1 MSRIGVALLGCGF
14 ASRLHGRTLGGFAD
28 VDRYFASRDE
38 ARAAEYARRFRGAGS
53 FGTYDAAIE
62 DPRVDAVLLAT
73 PPSTHLDLARAALA
87 AGKHVI
93 VEKPPFLSLAD
104 FDVVAAAAAGAGRG
118 VYVAENYFYKP
129 LLRSIRQ
136 FVTDGAIGEVRIVS
150 VNALKRQKTGDW
162 RDSRAL
168 TGGGAFF
175 EGGIHWVSFMAN
187 LGLTPTDAHG
197 WSPGMRAGSVDR
209 TMVAVFEYAEGAV
222 GTLLYSWEIGS
233 PMKGLRLS
241 SIYGTEGAITFE
253 SNGLFLAVRGR
264 KRRVSI
270 PRPADLLGYAAMFR
284 DFFGSIR
291 SGEPAEFDL
300 VHARRDLELVERIY
314 ESAGRATTP
323 PATGPAF

>member
-1 MSRIGVALLGCGF
+1 MSDRLGIALLGCGF
-14 ASRLHGRTLGGFAD
+14 ASRLHGRTLGKFAD
-28 VDRYFASRDE
+28 VDRYFASRDA
-38 ARAAEYARRFRGAGS
+38 ARAGEYARRFGGAGH
-53 FGTYDAAIE
+53 FGDYQTAIE
-62 DPRVDAVLLAT
+62 DPRVEVVLLAT
-73 PPSTHLDLARAALA
+73 PPSTHLELATAALA

-93 VEKPPFLSLAD
+93 VEKPPFLSVAD
-104 FDVVAAAAAGAGRG
+104 FDAVAAEAVRVERG

-129 LLRSIRQ
+129 LLRAIRQ
-136 FVTDGAIGEVRIVS
+136 VISEGAIGEVRIIT

-162 RDSRAL
+162 RDSGAL
-168 TGGGAFF
+168 AGGGAFF

-187 LGLTPTDAHG
+187 LGLDVVDARG
-197 WSPGMRAGSVDR
+197 YRTGVAEGVDR

-241 SIYGTEGAITFE
+241 SIYGSEGAITFE
-253 SNGLFLAVRGR
+253 SNGLFLGVRGR
-264 KRRVSI
+264 KRRISI

-300 VHARRDLELVERIY
+300 DHARRDLRLVERIY
-314 ESAGRATTP
+314 ETAGRTSSP
-323 PATGPAF
+323 PVTGPAF